1 MFRAKVSATL
11 GWGGG
16 DLAGTI
22 GFGAIIE
29 FIQFVYHQLNNNNFG
44 YLEFMSELAFKVHI
58 AITLYIIEEVNETI
72 QWSSKKLKEVM
83 ISFNEE

>member
-1 MFRAKVSATL
+1 MRRMFRAKVSATL

-29 FIQFVYHQLNNNNFG
+29 FVQFVYHQLNNNNFS
-44 YLEFMSELAFKVHI
+44 YVEFMKHKKRDNQ
-58 AITLYIIEEVNETI
+58 TLIN
-72 QWSSKKLKEVM
+72 KE
-83 ISFNEE
+83 